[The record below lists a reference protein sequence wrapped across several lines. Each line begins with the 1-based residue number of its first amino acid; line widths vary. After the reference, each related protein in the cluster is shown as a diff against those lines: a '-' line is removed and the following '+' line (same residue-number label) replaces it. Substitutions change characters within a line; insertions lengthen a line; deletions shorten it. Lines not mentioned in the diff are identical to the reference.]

1 MRSALQLAAAPAMM
15 TAVSTLAGTEAVM
28 TGEDSR
34 SQSPTLTLS
43 LTPTLSL
50 ALALALVL
58 QRSPHPMLEALEI
71 VLNVAIAVFIAGV
84 LFTAGLEVTFAQVL
98 RPMKN
103 TAVVIRALVA
113 NVVLSPLIVY
123 GMSVLFP
130 LERPYMIGI
139 LLYGFASGAP
149 YTPKLVG
156 AAAGHVPNS
165 IAATML
171 LTVLTILYM
180 PFVLPFLVPGTEI
193 GIWEIAKPLL
203 LQMFVPLVMGLTIRH
218 VSERAAAKMLKPAN
232 MVVNLSAVLFL
243 VLAVVLHWEELFATV
258 GTGAIT
264 SAIAL
269 TLLTFGVGYLLGPG
283 GRKGKVTLGLI
294 TTARNIGAAATIA
307 TANFRDDPR
316 VLITV
321 AVCMFVVFALAFPT
335 AKLYFNKR
343 LSSY

>member
-1 MRSALQLAAAPAMM
+1 MM

-98 RPMKN
+98 RPKN

-180 PFVLPFLVPGTEI
+180 PFVLP
-193 GIWEIAKPLL
+193 
-203 LQMFVPLVMGLTIRH
+203 
-218 VSERAAAKMLKPAN
+218 
-232 MVVNLSAVLFL
+232 
-243 VLAVVLHWEELFATV
+243 
-258 GTGAIT
+258 
-264 SAIAL
+264 
-269 TLLTFGVGYLLGPG
+269 
-283 GRKGKVTLGLI
+283 
-294 TTARNIGAAATIA
+294 
-307 TANFRDDPR
+307 
-316 VLITV
+316 
-321 AVCMFVVFALAFPT
+321 
-335 AKLYFNKR
+335 
-343 LSSY
+343 

>member
-1 MRSALQLAAAPAMM
+1 MA
-15 TAVSTLAGTEAVM
+15 EI
-28 TGEDSR
+28 
-34 SQSPTLTLS
+34 
-43 LTPTLSL
+43 
-50 ALALALVL
+50 
-58 QRSPHPMLEALEI
+58 LEI

-84 LFTAGLEVTFAQVL
+84 LFTAGLEVTLEQVL
-98 RPMKN
+98 KPLKN
-103 TAVVIRALVA
+103 VPVVTRALIA

-123 GMSVLFP
+123 AMSIWFP

-139 LLYGFASGAP
+139 LLYGFSSGAP
-149 YTPKLVG
+149 YTPKLVR

-180 PFVLPFLVPGTEI
+180 PFVLPHLVPGTEI
-193 GIWEIAKPLL
+193 GIWEIGKPLL
-203 LQMFVPLVMGLTIRH
+203 LQMFVPLVIGLTIRH
-218 VSERAAAKMLKPAN
+218 FKGQAAAKLLKPAN
-232 MVVNLSAVLFL
+232 VVVNLSAVLFL
-243 VLAVVLHWEELFATV
+243 VLALVLHWEELSATV
-258 GTGAIT
+258 GTGAVT

-269 TLLTFGVGYLLGPG
+269 TLMTFGVGYLLGPG
-283 GRKGKVTLGLI
+283 GRRGRVTLGLI

-335 AKLYFNKR
+335 ARLYFNKR
-343 LSSY
+343 LSAA